1 MNPLRMIAAVL
12 TALALSQPVPAR
24 AEANELRVA
33 IQDGLAYLP
42 FIIARN
48 NGLVEKHARQAGLG
62 EVKVA
67 WSKFASGAVMNDAL
81 LSGSLDIATGGVPPL
96 VILWA
101 RTKGNV
107 DVKALSA
114 WVAVPGYLNT
124 RNPAVQSIKDFTA
137 KDRIAVPAVRTSNQ
151 AIYLQM
157 AAEKAF
163 GAGNQN
169 RLDALTVTLSHGDAS
184 AAMLS
189 SVSEINS
196 HFTIEPYATI
206 QRNAGA
212 RTITSSYEILGGP
225 ATTSLVW
232 TTSKFYQANPK
243 LSAAF
248 TAALQEGIDTIYR
261 DRKAAADVYLKATN
275 SKETLESVVAMLEDP
290 NMQFSLT
297 PKRVLPQVEF
307 MHRTGL
313 IKVKP
318 DDWKDLFFPTVHA
331 MPGS

>member
-1 MNPLRMIAAVL
+1 MNALRMISA
-12 TALALSQPVPAR
+12 ALAALVLSQPAPAR

-42 FIIARN
+42 FLMAQN
-48 NGLVEKHARQAGLG
+48 NGLIEKHAKQAGLG
-62 EVKVA
+62 DVKVS

-101 RTKGNV
+101 RTKGSL
-107 DVKALSA
+107 DVRALSA
-114 WVAVPGYLNT
+114 WVAVPVYLNT
-124 RNPAVQSIKDFTA
+124 RNPAVKTIKDFTA
-137 KDRIAVPAVRTSNQ
+137 KDRIAVPAVRVSNQ

-163 GAGNQN
+163 GAGNHTK
-169 RLDALTVTLSHGDAS
+169 LDALTITLGHGDAH

-189 SVSEINS
+189 PVSEVNS
-196 HFTIEPYATI
+196 HFAIEPYATM
-206 QRNAGA
+206 QKKAGA
-212 RTITSSYEILGGP
+212 NTVTSNYEILGGP

-232 TTSKFYQANPK
+232 TTSKFYNANPR

-248 TAALQEGIDTIYR
+248 TAALQESIDTINR
-261 DRKAAADVYLKATN
+261 DRRAAADIYLKATR
-275 SKETLESVVAMLEDP
+275 SKEAAESVVAMLEDP
-290 NMQFSLT
+290 NMQFGLT

-307 MHRTGL
+307 MHRIGL
-313 IKVKP
+313 IKAQP
-318 DDWKDLFFPTVHA
+318 AGWKDLFFPTVHA
-331 MPGS
+331 LPGS